1 MKPLYNN
8 VNISNDEI
16 YYYLE
21 LSDAQKIHYLFQLF
35 DREQKKLTSK
45 NLDLSGFFNSLNGSL
60 DANTDPDF
68 NRDAE
73 ENQQLDPNLENHPG
87 RVDILIDNNNL
98 MIESNSLK
106 AIRHIIYRF
115 IESGYILRR
124 DLQLEKLF
132 KRDKVTK
139 YLRIFSIVD
148 QTNQI
153 CIN

>member
-124 DLQLEKLF
+124 DLQLEKIF

>member
-1 MKPLYNN
+1 MKPLFNN

-21 LSDAQKIHYLFQLF
+21 LSDAQRIHYLFQLF

-60 DANTDPDF
+60 DANTDPNFDP
-68 NRDAE
+68 NAA
-73 ENQQLDPNLENHPG
+73 ENQQIDPNLENHPG

-139 YLRIFSIVD
+139 YIRIFSIVD

>member
-1 MKPLYNN
+1 
-8 VNISNDEI
+8 
-16 YYYLE
+16 
-21 LSDAQKIHYLFQLF
+21 LFQLF